1 MGVVVLKRNQVQ
13 IGRVGEYLAAA
24 IITELGWHATFVAN
38 APYDLLATQGDQL
51 LRVQVKTTEAAKL
64 HNGSL
69 SYQWSLGAGAGY
81 AKRGV
86 NPDEYEILACVGLD
100 ARRAFFMSARQI
112 AGKKTLRR
120 AARDAFEV
128 AAESRS
134 WQSSTRC
141 VLYPSLTSAA

>member
-1 MGVVVLKRNQVQ
+1 MVVLKRNQVQ

-38 APYDLLATQGDQL
+38 APYDLIATRQDRL
-51 LRVQVKTTEAAKL
+51 LRIQVKTTEGARL
-64 HNGSL
+64 HKGSL
-69 SYQWSLGAGAGY
+69 SYQWSLGAGY

-86 NPDEYEILACVGLD
+86 DPDEYEILACVGLD
-100 ARRAFFMSARQI
+100 ARRAFFMSADQI

-120 AARDAFEV
+120 AARDAFKV

-134 WQSSTRC
+134 WQASTRC
-141 VLYPSLTSAA
+141 VLDPSLTSAA